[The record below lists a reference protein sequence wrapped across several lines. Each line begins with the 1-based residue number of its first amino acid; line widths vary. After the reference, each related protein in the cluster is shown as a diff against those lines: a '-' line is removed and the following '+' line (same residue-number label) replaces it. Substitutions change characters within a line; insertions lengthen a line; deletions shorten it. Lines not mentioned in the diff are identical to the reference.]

1 LFLYFTLP
9 FHLISAPI
17 LPLAHE
23 TGLRHD
29 ALKREF
35 MRRYPNGGFDQ
46 IGCEKGERDRHDAG
60 LILSCR
66 PSGLLDR
73 HIRSFHALRPVGEA
87 LSPLADLRP
96 ASIGLPKNGGDGRVG
111 EARRITFAVINVTD
125 NVRGELSAR
134 VITVSEL
141 NRQKIARAIECDG
154 HDAESV
160 GIIDTT
166 DVVRRD
172 HFALPHGR
180 EGHFQLSSES
190 KKRAISH
197 PQMLS
202 TINSTNP
209 IPTNSTASATESYSS
224 QCR

>member
-1 LFLYFTLP
+1 
-9 FHLISAPI
+9 
-17 LPLAHE
+17 
-23 TGLRHD
+23 
-29 ALKREF
+29 
-35 MRRYPNGGFDQ
+35 MRGRSFVDQ
-46 IGCEKGERDRHDAG
+46 NARHDAG

-87 LSPLADLRP
+87 LPPLADLRP
-96 ASIGLPKNGGDGRVG
+96 ASIGLPKNGDDGRVG

-125 NVRGELSAR
+125 NVRGELSAH

-166 DVVRRD
+166 GVVRRD
-172 HFALPHGR
+172 HSLYLTVAKDI
-180 EGHFQLSSES
+180 SSS
-190 KKRAISH
+190 QARTKRAISSNAQH
-197 PQMLS
+197 DQFDKS
-202 TINSTNP
+202 DTD
-209 IPTNSTASATESYSS
+209 
-224 QCR
+224 